1 MDRDER
7 LTPARVLEEAER
19 LRLTHKQLG
28 KVRAAALKTIGEEG
42 NDAFGRI

>member
-19 LRLTHKQLG
+19 LRLTRKQLG
-28 KVRAAALKTIGEEG
+28 KVRATALKTIAKEG
-42 NDAFGRI
+42 NNAFGRI